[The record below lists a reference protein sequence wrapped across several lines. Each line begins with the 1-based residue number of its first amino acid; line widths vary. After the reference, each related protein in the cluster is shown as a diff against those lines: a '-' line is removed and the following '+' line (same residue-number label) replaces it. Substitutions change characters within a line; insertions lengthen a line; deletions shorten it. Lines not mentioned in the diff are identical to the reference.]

1 MKNCSNFPMPA
12 SPQKI
17 FDWARAIGVNFTT
30 SVAVCSRTDFTYSQ
44 YLDLSW
50 RSYTGLVFPPQKTLV
65 FSAAFPFYTVAV
77 VDEKPL

>member
-1 MKNCSNFPMPA
+1 MKNCSELPMPA

-50 RSYTGLVFPPQKTLV
+50 RRYTGLIDPAQETVSL
-65 FSAAFPFYTVAV
+65 SAAFPIYTVAV
-77 VDEKPL
+77 VDEKIL